1 MKKLMLL
8 AALAAA
14 VALVMVPALA
24 QEKAAEKKAEPK
36 AEKINGTIERV
47 DATAKTIDVKSG
59 ERTVNLRLEEKT
71 EIHRG
76 KDRIKIA
83 DLKVGDRV
91 EVEAHGQVAR
101 HIRVET
107 AERKMEQPAKAT
119 NPGGK

>member
-8 AALAAA
+8 AVLAAA
-14 VALVMVPALA
+14 VALVPALA

-36 AEKINGTIERV
+36 GERISGTIERV
-47 DATAKTIDVKSG
+47 DTTAKTIDVKAG

-83 DLKVGDRV
+83 DLKIGDRV

-101 HIRVET
+101 HIKVET
-107 AERKMEQPAKAT
+107 TEKKIEQPAKAT
-119 NPGGK
+119 NPGGM

>member
-1 MKKLMLL
+1 MKKLTLL
-8 AALAAA
+8 ALAAA
-14 VALVMVPALA
+14 AAMVVAPALA
-24 QEKAAEKKAEPK
+24 QEKAGEKTAEAK
-36 AEKINGTIERV
+36 AEKISGTIEKV
-47 DATAKTIDVKSG
+47 DATAKTIDVKAG
-59 ERTVNLRLEEKT
+59 ERLVNLKLEEKT

-101 HIRVET
+101 HIKVET
-107 AERKMEQPAKAT
+107 AEKKMEQPAKAT